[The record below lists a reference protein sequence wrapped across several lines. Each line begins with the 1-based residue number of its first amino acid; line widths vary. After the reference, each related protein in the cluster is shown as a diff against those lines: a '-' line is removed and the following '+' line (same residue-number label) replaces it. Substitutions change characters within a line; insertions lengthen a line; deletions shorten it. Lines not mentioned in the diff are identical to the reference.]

1 MRAMIASAVLLLPLA
16 AATAEAQQQKV
27 LSQRVAKSMPSSYR
41 APDCGLKSG
50 HFKVSSGASYLK
62 TGIEA
67 DVPENQRARARQ
79 RGEGPARG
87 DAAERPG
94 QQRRGVVL
102 PGTDLSPAR

>member
-50 HFKVSSGASYLK
+50 
-62 TGIEA
+62 
-67 DVPENQRARARQ
+67 QR
-79 RGEGPARG
+79 P
-87 DAAERPG
+87 
-94 QQRRGVVL
+94 L
-102 PGTDLSPAR
+102 DLSATTCNSPAAVPKAQCSLLSAGEAMQGVNCR